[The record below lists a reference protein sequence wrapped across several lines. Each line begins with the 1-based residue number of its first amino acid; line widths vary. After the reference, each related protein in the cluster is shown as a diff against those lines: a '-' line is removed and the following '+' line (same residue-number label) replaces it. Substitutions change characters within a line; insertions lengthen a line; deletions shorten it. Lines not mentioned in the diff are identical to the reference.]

1 MPETPG
7 RPAMTTTHP
16 PHGTGP
22 GGGACH
28 RPVRGARRF
37 RGTGL
42 RGPVRIPP
50 ARVRRFARHGGVGP
64 PSTVLETVGPPL
76 SRWRVHCFRSSVFNH
91 AMPAVSA
98 AAWHG
103 MRSRTAGRRN
113 AFRRPS
119 GFGRLRSAGP
129 PGFCRSPSIQWDWPD
144 RRIKP
149 PVVDPPVC
157 DQADSGGGRTRT
169 SGVSL
174 SQSYSLLPS
183 PLGHATGASL
193 LPVTVRCVPCLI
205 HLYPQTVSLHKLMG
219 DGSGSWSCRES
230 NSGLACRRPLLA
242 VTCVSDA

>member
-7 RPAMTTTHP
+7 RPATTPTHP
-16 PHGTGP
+16 PHGAGP

-50 ARVRRFARHGGVGP
+50 GRVRRFARHGGAEP
-64 PSTVLETVGPPL
+64 PSTVWETVGPPL

-119 GFGRLRSAGP
+119 GSVRLRSAGP
-129 PGFCRSPSIQWDWPD
+129 PDRFGPFRRTGLRNRPESRRLMTRCHPGFYRSPSIQWDWPD
-144 RRIKP
+144 GGSNRLSSIRLFATRRMVVAGGLEP
-149 PVVDPPVC
+149 PVFPCRRFTVCCRRRWATPPVHRFCPSRC
-157 DQADSGGGRTRT
+157 DAYRARFICT
-169 SGVSL
+169 
-174 SQSYSLLPS
+174 
-183 PLGHATGASL
+183 
-193 LPVTVRCVPCLI
+193 
-205 HLYPQTVSLHKLMG
+205 
-219 DGSGSWSCRES
+219 
-230 NSGLACRRPLLA
+230 RRP
-242 VTCVSDA
+242 